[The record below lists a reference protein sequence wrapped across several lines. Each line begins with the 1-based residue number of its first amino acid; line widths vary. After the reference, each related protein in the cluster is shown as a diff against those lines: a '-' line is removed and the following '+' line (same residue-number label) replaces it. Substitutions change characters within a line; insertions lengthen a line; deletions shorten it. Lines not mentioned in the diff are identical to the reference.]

1 MKHINRLR
9 LITVFTALLLC
20 GITHGETLRLNLKK
34 GDQFLMHGRFNIT
47 TSIIA
52 PDKNMEMHVKFAPD
66 ILYRIK
72 EQTPQGYAMDVSFER
87 LLMNAATPLKDK
99 DFCIDTDAIAFSDS
113 LCTTTGDADLKKQL
127 GIMLKM
133 MMGKSLSLDVA
144 RNGKILKTGNI
155 AEAMQPALNYMT
167 RQLAKMKLP
176 ADSLE
181 KIKAKQKNNLKQ
193 ADFASGFEKTF
204 IELPEKPLNQGDTWQ
219 TFTPLQG
226 DTLHKMTNTYKLLA
240 INPDEYLIESVSS
253 LPEMPSSGA
262 GGFLAMLFKLEIGD
276 NKAIYHLDRKTGWI
290 KSVNGS
296 MTISMTFNN
305 NSTDKKQTEGKS
317 TKMAIRTDYT
327 VSL

>member
-1 MKHINRLR
+1 
-9 LITVFTALLLC
+9 
-20 GITHGETLRLNLKK
+20 
-34 GDQFLMHGRFNIT
+34 MHGRFNIK
-47 TSIIA
+47 TSITT
-52 PDKNMEMHVKFAPD
+52 PEKNMEIHVKFAPD

-87 LLMNAATPLKDK
+87 LLMNAATPQKEK
-99 DFCIDTDAIAFSDS
+99 DFSIDTDAIAFSDS
-113 LCTTTGDADLKKQL
+113 LSTTTGDADLKKQL
-127 GIMLKM
+127 GVMLKM

-155 AEAMQPALNYMT
+155 EEVMQPAMNYMN

-176 ADSLE
+176 TDSLE

-193 ADFASGFEKTF
+193 ADFATGFEKTF
-204 IELPEKPLNQGDTWQ
+204 IELPERALNPGDTWQ
-219 TFTPLQG
+219 TFSPLNG

-262 GGFLAMLFKLEIGD
+262 GGFLTMLFKFEIGD

-290 KSVNGS
+290 KNVEGS
-296 MTISMTFNN
+296 MTISITINT
-305 NSTDKKQTEGKS
+305 NSSDKKQAEGKS
-317 TKMAIRTDYT
+317 TKMEIRTDYSVT
-327 VSL
+327 M